1 MSIARRALSSALT
14 DPKPA
19 PAKTWT
25 EHLKAGI
32 VQDWR
37 PGEFEFDT
45 LVFTPDPDN
54 TRTSAGYCVRVGLH
68 NPPAASC
75 RVS

>member
-1 MSIARRALSSALT
+1 MSTARRALSSALT
-14 DPKPA
+14 DPKTA
-19 PAKTWT
+19 LAKTWT

-32 VQDWR
+32 VRDWR

-54 TRTSAGYCVRVGLH
+54 TRTSAGYCVRSG
-68 NPPAASC
+68 C
-75 RVS
+75 TRDCCTDR